1 MKIALIVGGIV
12 LVAVT
17 YIFVFA
23 LMKAAKDD
31 DTRVLHFRDD
41 IPVSVT
47 TPVPAPTAWA
57 KYPVPMDKA
66 MQIHIVEEAN
76 RKGVSPAVVFAIIQT
91 ESEYDAGK
99 IGDNGNSYGLMQI
112 YASEHTERCQTLNA
126 VNLLDPFANV
136 SVGID
141 ILAELGTYKM
151 PLEWELM
158 AYNGG
163 VGYATAMWDEGTVSG
178 YASTVKALAE
188 QIAEGVM
195 VVTE

>member
-1 MKIALIVGGIV
+1 MFWMILCGVL
-12 LVAVT
+12 LVAFM
-17 YIFVFA
+17 YLLVFA
-23 LMKAAKDD
+23 LLKAADD
-31 DTRVLHFRDD
+31 DDGHVLHFRND
-41 IPVSVT
+41 IPMTVT

-76 RKGVSPAVVFAIIQT
+76 RRGVSPAVVFAIIQT

-99 IGDNGNSYGLMQI
+99 IGDSGNSYGLMQI

-126 VNLLDPFANV
+126 VNLLDPFVNV
-136 SVGID
+136 CVGID

-163 VGYATAMWDEGTVSG
+163 VGYATAMWDEGKVSDYARTV
-178 YASTVKALAE
+178 TALAE